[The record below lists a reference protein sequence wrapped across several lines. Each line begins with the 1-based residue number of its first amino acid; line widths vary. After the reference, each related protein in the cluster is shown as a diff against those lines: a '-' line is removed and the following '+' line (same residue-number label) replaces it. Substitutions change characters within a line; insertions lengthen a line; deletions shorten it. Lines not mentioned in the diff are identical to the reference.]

1 MVGVLGPDWE
11 SVTTTQ
17 EDPAKIKEQEERA
30 KLEAGIIK
38 HKLRVEQER
47 AKKNL
52 QSGREEKT

>member
-11 SVTTTQ
+11 SVTSTK
-17 EDPAKIKEQEERA
+17 EDPARIKEQEERA
-30 KLEAGIIK
+30 KLEAANIK

-52 QSGREEKT
+52 QSGKEEKT